1 MREAQTQTRAGLENL
16 RTVAAFVGRKAQE
29 MNFATEKM
37 QARMAKIGNSSELL
51 DACFGRF
58 DAVLTEIEGVRRQL
72 EIDHPDVTERYDAE
86 DVEQMFSAFYTTEM
100 ERDVLHAALRG
111 TALPAA
117 QQTFAGNSVELF

>member
-1 MREAQTQTRAGLENL
+1 M
-16 RTVAAFVGRKAQE
+16 
-29 MNFATEKM
+29 
-37 QARMAKIGNSSELL
+37 
-51 DACFGRF
+51 
-58 DAVLTEIEGVRRQL
+58 